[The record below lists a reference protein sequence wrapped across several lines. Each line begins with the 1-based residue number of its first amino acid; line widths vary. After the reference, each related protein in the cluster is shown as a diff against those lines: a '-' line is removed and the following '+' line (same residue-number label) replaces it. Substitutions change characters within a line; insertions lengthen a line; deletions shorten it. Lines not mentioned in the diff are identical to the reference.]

1 MDRTIVSEVSQQTA
15 ISQND
20 SNEKLIRWPNF
31 FLAIPKTES
40 VFKMQIKDIEFKIY
54 GKYLNI
60 RPAERAVKKIKN
72 FMEPDL

>member
-1 MDRTIVSEVSQQTA
+1 MSAVSCDSYIRGVIETQVKTIVRCSFA
-15 ISQND
+15 
-20 SNEKLIRWPNF
+20 
-31 FLAIPKTES
+31 AIPKTES
-40 VFKMQIKDIEFKIY
+40 VFKLQIKDIEFKIY